1 MAWRFRGHSS
11 KLRFKNILSARF
23 LSFLIFSQGRFQ
35 GDPFVVHEVID
46 NGGEPISTSE
56 YYGVGKV
63 TEFRTSSWVG
73 SCIRDNNFGC
83 LEGFGNVCAFKSSTL
98 LS

>member
-1 MAWRFRGHSS
+1 M
-11 KLRFKNILSARF
+11 
-23 LSFLIFSQGRFQ
+23 
-35 GDPFVVHEVID
+35 VHEVID

-73 SCIRDNNFGC
+73 SCIQNNDFGC
-83 LEGFGNVCAFKSSTL
+83 LEGFGNVSGAQIFCKKSSSKLTDFSGL
-98 LS
+98 N